1 MLSETESVG
10 KALLLA
16 ITIGF
21 GQMALILFLYMMS
34 ILYKKDC
41 SDSKNQLNSE
51 DNLTSEDKPS
61 IRNKLNSYRGR
72 SNIERIR

>member
-16 ITIGF
+16 ITVGF

-51 DNLTSEDKPS
+51 DNLTSEDEPS
-61 IRNKLNSYRGR
+61 IKK
-72 SNIERIR
+72 

>member
-16 ITIGF
+16 ITVGF

-51 DNLTSEDKPS
+51 DNITSEDKPS
-61 IRNKLNSYRGR
+61 IRNKLNSYSGR

>member
-1 MLSETESVG
+1 MLSEPESVG

-16 ITIGF
+16 ITVGF
-21 GQMALILFLYMMS
+21 GQMALISFLYMMS

>member
-1 MLSETESVG
+1 
-10 KALLLA
+10 
-16 ITIGF
+16 
-21 GQMALILFLYMMS
+21 MALILFLYMMS

>member
-41 SDSKNQLNSE
+41 SDSKN
-51 DNLTSEDKPS
+51 
-61 IRNKLNSYRGR
+61 
-72 SNIERIR
+72 

>member
-34 ILYKKDC
+34 IMYKKDC

>member
-21 GQMALILFLYMMS
+21 GQMALILFFYMMS

>member
-16 ITIGF
+16 MTVGF
-21 GQMALILFLYMMS
+21 GQIALISFLYMMR
-34 ILYKKDC
+34 ILYKKDY
-41 SDSKNQLNSE
+41 SDSENKLNSE

-61 IRNKLNSYRGR
+61 IRNKPNSYRG
-72 SNIERIR
+72 SFNIERIR

>member
-1 MLSETESVG
+1 MLSEPESVG

-16 ITIGF
+16 ITVGF

-61 IRNKLNSYRGR
+61 IRNKLN
-72 SNIERIR
+72 

>member
-72 SNIERIR
+72 SNIKRIR

>member
-51 DNLTSEDKPS
+51 DNLTSEDEPS

>member
-61 IRNKLNSYRGR
+61 IRNKLNSYRIR